1 MSDLKISQLTDGNA
15 AQAADEF
22 VVARSGGNFRIDGA
36 SVAAAAT
43 SVGTLSSL
51 TVSGD
56 LTVDTSTLKVDS
68 ANNAVGIGTT
78 TPTTYAS
85 GMLTVSKST
94 ASGDVALS
102 LRNAAAPVG
111 GGVQGTII
119 NFLNDSG
126 ATNALAYIQS
136 RSNDG
141 GSNGETSLRFGTYN
155 GSALGERMRL
165 NASGNLGLGVTPP
178 AWESGTQSLNI
189 GSGTTLWNPGSGTTS
204 RLVTNA
210 FRPTGGSYTLRN
222 NGAASMYEQSG
233 NVHAWYN
240 VASGSANDTFTWT
253 QAMTL
258 DASGGLQV
266 LNAIGVGNTAP
277 TTSGAG
283 ITFPATQSA
292 SSNAN
297 TLDDYEEGTFT
308 PTLSS
313 GFSVAP
319 TSYSQQTGTYVK
331 IGRVV
336 YFLISINPNGAT
348 ANATTY
354 SLGGLPFT
362 VGAVGFASV
371 TYQISAN
378 TNTGDSY
385 HVPALGTD
393 VLVYKNDGNARNGND
408 AGVDINAL
416 IAVNGFY
423 YV

>member
-68 ANNAVGIGTT
+68 TNNRVGIGTASPAVQFET
-78 TPTTYAS
+78 TGAARFQSAGNYMEFSTNV
-85 GMLTVSKST
+85 LTSSAT
-94 ASGDVALS
+94 
-102 LRNAAAPVG
+102 
-111 GGVQGTII
+111 
-119 NFLNDSG
+119 SG
-126 ATNALAYIQS
+126 AHIRSVISDETVPTYSLAGDTDTGIWFPAANTIGFATGGTNK
-136 RSNDG
+136 
-141 GSNGETSLRFGTYN
+141 
-155 GSALGERMRL
+155 MRL
-165 NASGNLGLGVTPP
+165 DASGNLGLGVTPP